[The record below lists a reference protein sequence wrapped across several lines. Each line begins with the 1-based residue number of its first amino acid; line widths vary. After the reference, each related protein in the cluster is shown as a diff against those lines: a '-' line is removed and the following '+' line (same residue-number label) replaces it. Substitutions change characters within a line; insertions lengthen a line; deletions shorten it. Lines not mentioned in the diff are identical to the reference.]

1 MNSTGTV
8 QPDALETDLGEAL
21 RDIVL
26 RPRTTLFAAWSW
38 KAAAISAVIRAT
50 TFFASNLRAGSHK
63 ALRAMLVE
71 AVFAIFAAG
80 LLGAVSQ
87 RLRLARPV
95 WATALVVWLGMPL
108 LMLLA
113 QMTVHHAAGTPHLGT
128 GLAVSFCFA
137 SISSCF
143 SWYAMRKGAMLGGAE
158 STPLAHDLRK
168 LPGIVLDFIL
178 EGPRAL
184 LRLLNRK
191 QQTGNSKR

>member
-1 MNSTGTV
+1 MNSTETV
-8 QPDALETDLGEAL
+8 QPDALDTTLGAAL

-50 TFFASNLRAGSHK
+50 TFFATNLRAGSHK

-95 WATALVVWLGMPL
+95 WATALVVWLLMPL

-128 GLAVSFCFA
+128 GLVVSFCFA

-143 SWYAMRKGAMLGGAE
+143 SWYAMRRGAMLGGDE

-168 LPGIVLDFIL
+168 MPGIVLDFVL
-178 EGPRAL
+178 VAPRAL
-184 LRLLNRK
+184 ARLLSRK
-191 QQTGNSKR
+191 QQTGNRKQ